1 MLKKAAGG
9 EGSLNLKE
17 QTQKL
22 KVKLD
27 KNLEFAANLIK
38 QTGMPVQ
45 APNPPD
51 SVLDNLKE
59 ECQDHEFW
67 ANFKNAAAIIFCG
80 VVDQKDDMRQVREL
94 SFSEELT
101 KTRNMIDSLIAKIEE
116 GDANVDIIQ
125 VSLAVNLL
133 ENKMKLL
140 KALS

>member
-59 ECQDHEFW
+59 EC
-67 ANFKNAAAIIFCG
+67 
-80 VVDQKDDMRQVREL
+80 
-94 SFSEELT
+94 
-101 KTRNMIDSLIAKIEE
+101 
-116 GDANVDIIQ
+116 
-125 VSLAVNLL
+125 
-133 ENKMKLL
+133 
-140 KALS
+140 